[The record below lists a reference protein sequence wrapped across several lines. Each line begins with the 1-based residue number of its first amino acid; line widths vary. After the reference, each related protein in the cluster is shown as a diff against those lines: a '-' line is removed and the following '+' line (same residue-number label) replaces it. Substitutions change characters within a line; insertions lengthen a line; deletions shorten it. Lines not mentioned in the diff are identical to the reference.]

1 MSKKFKKG
9 VAIALVGMMVLLC
22 GCGNKVV
29 TGGAEY
35 DFEVTMAPG
44 YPVDSADV
52 LEWWVPINKSVTAKY
67 GNLSETPYAKMVE
80 EATSIKVNY
89 IHPPQGQEAT
99 QFNIILSS
107 GDMPDIISY
116 AWHTYANGGWAG
128 ALNDQLIIP
137 INKILE
143 KGGAPAYA
151 ALLESDP
158 ETSLKV
164 RTDDGLIPGFA
175 GIGAKNQVSY
185 YGAMIR
191 QDLLDKVGMEIPET
205 NEELDKVLYAFKDLG
220 IEIPLEVLLGKGM
233 VATNAIVGGFGVGA
247 SYFVDDNG
255 KVKYGPAE
263 PEFKEFLALM
273 NKWFKDGIYDKEFAS
288 LDGSNR
294 MTNEVLAGH
303 VGVAFG
309 ANGGSWGKWLPAL
322 EQTRPDI
329 KFVPMPFPTEVKGTK
344 PEFGHFESGN
354 PAMTAITTSCKN
366 IELAAKLLD
375 YGYTEK
381 GHLQNN
387 YGVQDRDWV
396 YDENGV
402 IRFTD
407 TMTKPELN
415 GNQSISDIMGQHT
428 ATYSN
433 YAPRVQDEGII
444 NVLFSRD
451 DQKENL
457 TIWNQTNMASH
468 AFPAVQY
475 TAEETQDLAS
485 IKTAVETYMH
495 EMLYKFIGG
504 AESLDSWDTYVAN
517 YKTIGLDRAL
527 EIMQAA
533 YDRYIARTK

>member
-1 MSKKFKKG
+1 
-9 VAIALVGMMVLLC
+9 
-22 GCGNKVV
+22 
-29 TGGAEY
+29 
-35 DFEVTMAPG
+35 
-44 YPVDSADV
+44 
-52 LEWWVPINKSVTAKY
+52 
-67 GNLSETPYAKMVE
+67 
-80 EATSIKVNY
+80 
-89 IHPPQGQEAT
+89 
-99 QFNIILSS
+99 
-107 GDMPDIISY
+107 
-116 AWHTYANGGWAG
+116 
-128 ALNDQLIIP
+128 
-137 INKILE
+137 
-143 KGGAPAYA
+143 
-151 ALLESDP
+151 
-158 ETSLKV
+158 
-164 RTDDGLIPGFA
+164 
-175 GIGAKNQVSY
+175 
-185 YGAMIR
+185 
-191 QDLLDKVGMEIPET
+191 
-205 NEELDKVLYAFKDLG
+205 
-220 IEIPLEVLLGKGM
+220 
-233 VATNAIVGGFGVGA
+233 
-247 SYFVDDNG
+247 
-255 KVKYGPAE
+255 
-263 PEFKEFLALM
+263 
-273 NKWFKDGIYDKEFAS
+273 
-288 LDGSNR
+288 